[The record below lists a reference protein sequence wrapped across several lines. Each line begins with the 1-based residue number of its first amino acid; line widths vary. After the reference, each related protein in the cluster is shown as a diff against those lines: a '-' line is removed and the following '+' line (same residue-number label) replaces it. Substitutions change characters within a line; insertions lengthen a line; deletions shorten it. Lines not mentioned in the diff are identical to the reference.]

1 MNLNKTKKLKEI
13 KQDKHISSFT
23 QPINKLANNISQVS
37 ENEDSFYWVRITF
50 ANDVSEK
57 YLVLTQS

>member
-1 MNLNKTKKLKEI
+1 MDLNKTKKLKEI
-13 KQDKHISSFT
+13 KQDKQISSFT
-23 QPINKLANNISQVS
+23 QPINKLTNNISQVS

>member
-1 MNLNKTKKLKEI
+1 MDLNKTKRLKEI

-23 QPINKLANNISQVS
+23 QLINKLTNNISQVS

>member
-13 KQDKHISSFT
+13 KQDKHINSFT
-23 QPINKLANNISQVS
+23 QPINKLTNNISQVS